1 MKFFSLKYDDVFRE
15 VMSHESIRKQFISD
29 VTGIPLDTIRSARL
43 ESPYLW
49 KWHRRQKQG
58 ILDVAVVLDNGIK
71 VDIELQVHI
80 QKSWIRRKLFY
91 LAKRYTENLRMG
103 ENYDRLRKCISI
115 SILDFRLIESEENH
129 TVYTLC
135 DRKGNEL
142 TDLLEL
148 HIVELTKEV
157 QAGDALTD
165 WIQLFNTGTMEEL
178 DMIKTKNAGVLNAIN
193 VVRNMNL
200 GRTLRQIY
208 ELRLKAK
215 RDRWAE
221 DEYIKDLGREE
232 GLEKGL
238 EKGIEAFVADY
249 IEEGFAREQI
259 IAKLIKRFGMSG
271 EEAQAYYERFAQSC

>member
-1 MKFFSLKYDDVFRE
+1 MEFFSLKYDDVFRE
-15 VMSHESIRKQFISD
+15 AMSHESIRKQFISD
-29 VTGIPLDTIRSARL
+29 VTGIPLSTIRSARL

-49 KWHRRQKQG
+49 KWYRRQKQG
-58 ILDVAVVLDNGIK
+58 ILDVAVVLDDGTK

-103 ENYDRLRKCISI
+103 EDYDRLRKCINI
-115 SILDFRLIESEENH
+115 SILDFRLIQSEENH

-165 WIQLFNTGTMEEL
+165 WIRLFNTGTMEEL
-178 DMIKTKNAGVLNAIN
+178 DMIKTKNAGVLNAIS

-232 GLEKGL
+232 GLEKG
-238 EKGIEAFVADY
+238 IEAFVTDY
-249 IEEGFAREQI
+249 IEEGFAKEQI
-259 IAKLIKRFGMSG
+259 IAKLTKRFGVSG
-271 EEAQAYYERFAQSC
+271 EEAQAYYERFGRSC